1 MDIQIPDS
9 AVPMLRKADDGEYA
23 AMRNASGAY
32 RITAAF
38 NAQNESFT
46 WDLAD
51 G

>member
-9 AVPMLRKADDGEYA
+9 AVPMLRQADDGEYA
-23 AMRNASGAY
+23 AMHNASGAY
-32 RITAAF
+32 RRIAV
-38 NAQNESFT
+38 NANNESFT